1 MSIELKPCPFCGSD
15 SITNHDT
22 FIGYSVGCDKCGAV
36 AAHCATKAESISA
49 WNTRTA
55 IQQADSGPVAMW
67 IDLRDGDI
75 VQLGDRLLSG
85 GKTWRTVDLESELI
99 GREYHAKQW
108 WPMQR
113 AYIHPAPGVPDG
125 LQWFTVD
132 EHGLPEV
139 GETVIGGLWYTDP
152 WLKPDRATYFMW
164 GQCSVIAEKHH
175 DFKEGKRWL
184 TFGPSHNQI
193 THWARLTPPAMLS
206 AQAQKGGE

>member
-1 MSIELKPCPFCGSD
+1 MSIELKQAAQQALEALLALHAEGARAGWHLHPKWEAQMRAASD
-15 SITNHDT
+15 SIN
-22 FIGYSVGCDKCGAV
+22 AL
-36 AAHCATKAESISA
+36 
-49 WNTRTA
+49 RTA
-55 IQQADSGPVAMW
+55 IQQAESEPVW
-67 IDLRDGDI
+67 FHKHWCDGDDI
-75 VQLGDRLLSG
+75 FYRPDDNIPPGSVPLY
-85 GKTWRTVDLESELI
+85 T
-99 GREYHAKQW
+99 
-108 WPMQR
+108 
-113 AYIHPAPGVPDG
+113 HPAPGVPDG

-193 THWARLTPPAMLS
+193 THWARLTPPAMLTAS
-206 AQAQKGGE
+206 QAQKGK